1 MAESIDKLEDLG
13 EVYATA
19 LFELAQKAGLVELV
33 RGELEGLVRL
43 EKSEPNF
50 AAFLSSSAVDD
61 DRRAES
67 LERMFRDRLSDLVLN
82 TLQVMNEHGRCGLLQ
97 VLCRQYVLRQEE
109 AANQIEALA
118 VSAVELDESQ
128 RKLVEAVAAGLT
140 DKEPLVEFV
149 VDPSVLG
156 GLVLQI
162 GDWRYD
168 NSLRTRLK
176 VAHGQ
181 LRERGDRGLEV
192 GVARSE

>member
-1 MAESIDKLEDLG
+1 MAESIDKLEGLA

-19 LFELAQKAGLVELV
+19 LFELAQRAGLVDQV
-33 RGELEGLVRL
+33 RGELEELVRL
-43 EKSEPNF
+43 EQLEPDF
-50 AAFLSSSAVDD
+50 AVFLSSSAVDE
-61 DRRAES
+61 DRRAAS
-67 LERMFRDRLSDLVLN
+67 LDKMFRDRLSDLVLN
-82 TLQVMNEHGRCGLLQ
+82 TLQVMNQHGRCGLLS

-128 RKLVEAVAAGLT
+128 RKAVEALAARLT
-140 DKEPLVEFV
+140 DKEPLVEFA

-176 VAHGQ
+176 AAHGQ

-192 GVARSE
+192 GVAS